1 MSYLLD
7 ALRKSEQERQQ
18 NVPNLHTPIQEWEAG
33 EESESRS
40 PWLIVIAAL
49 LAVICLLLA
58 LMLWRNQTVND
69 AAPVPVTA
77 ASSTPSSSAST
88 TPAAMTPASGEQPIK
103 VREKPSL
110 PVRAGNR
117 VVEKAP
123 VVAASKPVP
132 AKALAPEFVIDG
144 PVPRAYE
151 LPRDLRSEMPPLTMN
166 SHIYSTDAKSSF
178 VMINGSSIEPGQTLT
193 PDLKL
198 LAITADGAVLEF
210 RGTRFLLPAMS
221 SFEP

>member
-77 ASSTPSSSAST
+77 ASSAPSASVST
-88 TPAAMTPASGEQPIK
+88 TPAATTPNSEQPIK

-110 PVRAGNR
+110 PVRTGNR

-123 VVAASKPVP
+123 VVTANKPAPANAS
-132 AKALAPEFVIDG
+132 APEFVIDG